1 MTIYSYAIF
10 EKCLIKDWSPTLKPV
25 YNILDPNGLKLL
37 TRLRLGLS
45 HLNEHKFNH
54 NFKECV
60 NIHYAP
66 VVCRLSLFPTFFCT
80 AITSQ
85 ILDAPGLQDN
95 WENIA
100 YT

>member
-1 MTIYSYAIF
+1 MLSFRNALLKI
-10 EKCLIKDWSPTLKPV
+10 DRPTLKPV

-54 NFKECV
+54 NFEECV

-66 VVCRLSLFPTFFCT
+66 VVCRLSLSPTFFCT

-85 ILDAPGLQDN
+85 ILDAPRLQDN
-95 WENIA
+95 WENTA